1 MIDENLIKLWAQD
14 YDALKDELKKAPG
27 KFDITIPKVIEAC
40 ASKSKIMSEVFKEL
54 AAERKE
60 DGNIVP
66 VIMGYFMAENVAQK
80 LMGALTAGA
89 IGNMSPGAM
98 TCMVKSILYNDLA
111 SQFAMTL
118 WENAQKGWIDDF
130 LKDTEST

>member
-1 MIDENLIKLWAQD
+1 MIDEELKENWKAA
-14 YDALKDELKKAPG
+14 YDQLKESLLNDEALKKLTLTPVIKSLAEKTHELSDC
-27 KFDITIPKVIEAC
+27 FN
-40 ASKSKIMSEVFKEL
+40 EL
-54 AAERKE
+54 VETRRE
-60 DGNIVP
+60 DGNLVP
-66 VIMGYFMAENVAQK
+66 VIVGYFMAENVAQK

-111 SQFAMTL
+111 SQLAMTL

>member
-1 MIDENLIKLWAQD
+1 MIDEELKENWKAA
-14 YDALKDELKKAPG
+14 YDQLKESLLNDEALKKLTLTPVIKSLAEKTHDLSDCFNELVE
-27 KFDITIPKVIEAC
+27 T
-40 ASKSKIMSEVFKEL
+40 
-54 AAERKE
+54 RRE
-60 DGNIVP
+60 DGNLVP
-66 VIMGYFMAENVAQK
+66 VIVGYFMAENVAHK

-89 IGNMSPGAM
+89 IGNMSPGAHISHFQ
-98 TCMVKSILYNDLA
+98 VH

>member
-1 MIDENLIKLWAQD
+1 
-14 YDALKDELKKAPG
+14 
-27 KFDITIPKVIEAC
+27 
-40 ASKSKIMSEVFKEL
+40 
-54 AAERKE
+54 
-60 DGNIVP
+60 
-66 VIMGYFMAENVAQK
+66 
-80 LMGALTAGA
+80 
-89 IGNMSPGAM
+89 M

>member
-54 AAERKE
+54 ASERKE

-66 VIMGYFMAENVAQK
+66 VIMGYIMARNIAQ
-80 LMGALTAGA
+80 LIMGA
-89 IGNMSPGAM
+89 MF
-98 TCMVKSILYNDLA
+98 TCAVANRPTEEMASAFSSIIYRELA
-111 SQFAMTL
+111 SPYAMSQ
-118 WENAQKGWIDDF
+118 WEGFQKDLIDKF
-130 LKDTEST
+130 LDEESKT